1 VQSPAAA
8 LCFYT
13 SPATKAA
20 VYGSWT
26 AAGAGNPPAESDEC
40 RGALANGT
48 QVSNVGEN
56 VSTYN
61 CGCCGVISR
70 RGEWVG
76 M

>member
-13 SPATKAA
+13 SPATKSA
-20 VYGSWT
+20 VYGTWT
-26 AAGAGNPPAESDEC
+26 AAGAGNPPAASDEC

-48 QVSNVGEN
+48 AVSNVREG
-56 VSTYN
+56 VSGYS

-70 RGEWVG
+70 RGEFV
-76 M
+76 